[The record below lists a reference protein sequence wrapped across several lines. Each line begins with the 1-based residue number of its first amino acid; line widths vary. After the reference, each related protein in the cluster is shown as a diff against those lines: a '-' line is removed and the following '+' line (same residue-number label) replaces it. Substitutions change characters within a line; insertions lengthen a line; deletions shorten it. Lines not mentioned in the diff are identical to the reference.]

1 MELLMD
7 KDSII
12 PEVGSGNNLF
22 PVFVKL
28 EELRLLIVGGGKIG
42 LEKLQTVLQNSPAT
56 QVSVVA
62 PEIGQPVRDLAAV
75 HPGIR
80 LLERPYHPND
90 LEYADIVIVAVN
102 DRSVSA
108 TVARDARE
116 KGVLVNVADT
126 PELCDFYLGSIV
138 RKGHLKIA
146 ISTNGKS
153 PTIAKRLKE
162 EIGSMIP
169 EEMNAVL
176 DDMQTIRKGLNGD
189 FTEKVRRLNEL
200 TSVLVA
206 GHEPAGSAH
215 RLTRN

>member
-56 QVSVVA
+56 QVTVVA
-62 PEIGQPVRDLAAV
+62 PEIGQPVRDLADA

-90 LEYADIVIVAVN
+90 LEYADIALGLKKVEPRKQRAN
-102 DRSVSA
+102 PRSTHDLSK
-108 TVARDARE
+108 TD
-116 KGVLVNVADT
+116 
-126 PELCDFYLGSIV
+126 PY
-138 RKGHLKIA
+138 
-146 ISTNGKS
+146 
-153 PTIAKRLKE
+153 
-162 EIGSMIP
+162 
-169 EEMNAVL
+169 
-176 DDMQTIRKGLNGD
+176 
-189 FTEKVRRLNEL
+189 
-200 TSVLVA
+200 
-206 GHEPAGSAH
+206 
-215 RLTRN
+215 